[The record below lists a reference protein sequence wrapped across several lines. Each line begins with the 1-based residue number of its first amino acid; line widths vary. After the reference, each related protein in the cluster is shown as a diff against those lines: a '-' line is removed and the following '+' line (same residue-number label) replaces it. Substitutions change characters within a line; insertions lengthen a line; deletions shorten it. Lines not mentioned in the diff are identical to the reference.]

1 MAFSI
6 NPYKIDVDQLFS
18 EPKLWMKPPTPEE
31 VFASFQ
37 DRGVYDGSVQDIVRP
52 LFSDVVCPDGDDT
65 LTVFGYLLTGMYPA
79 FKTHNGES
87 KVSFPYASEIGVCN
101 EVTKR
106 ASQMA
111 TRLLQGPLLDGAT
124 RINFYKTSRNLYRPV
139 VFGECVIGGKRSKW
153 LDFPDFYFAA
163 AINGDIPKMGTSI
176 SNPEWQSQ
184 LGGPRVGYLCV
195 EIIRNSRASVYTLG
209 GMYE

>member
-1 MAFSI
+1 V
-6 NPYKIDVDQLFS
+6 YS

-111 TRLLQGPLLDGAT
+111 TRLFAGPIARWGNEDILLQDITQPLPPSC
-124 RINFYKTSRNLYRPV
+124 FW
-139 VFGECVIGGKRSKW
+139 EC
-153 LDFPDFYFAA
+153 
-163 AINGDIPKMGTSI
+163 
-176 SNPEWQSQ
+176 
-184 LGGPRVGYLCV
+184 
-195 EIIRNSRASVYTLG
+195 ASVCLLNFQHFSTNRIKRRCV
-209 GMYE
+209 MRKPRKVDVEESSA